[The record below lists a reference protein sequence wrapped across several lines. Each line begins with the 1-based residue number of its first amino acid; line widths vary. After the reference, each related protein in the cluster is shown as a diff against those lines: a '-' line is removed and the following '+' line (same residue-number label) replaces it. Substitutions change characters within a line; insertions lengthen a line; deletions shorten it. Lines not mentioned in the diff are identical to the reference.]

1 MVPSINWTLG
11 QVIICP
17 SWIVFWCIVF
27 ANKGSKPIYRASLPG
42 LSARKTNYPV
52 LVFPCLFNLG
62 RITPGTIFDQ
72 MYIRI
77 LFKSVQLVVFW
88 PKRGIFFWENWL
100 LYSESGRGVLYHWPG
115 QSICIQP
122 VLSGAKTARI
132 NDITDQELSNPL
144 MLISSQV
151 TNVNV
156 FTKCFCSP
164 MLVVIRDLESH
175 LKNHC
180 SSLLASDQ
188 MTI

>member
-1 MVPSINWTLG
+1 MVLVVVFWMVPGINWTLG
-11 QVIICP
+11 QVILCP

-27 ANKGSKPIYRASLPG
+27 ANKGSKPIYGASLPG

-52 LVFPCLFNLG
+52 LGFPCLFNLW
-62 RITPGTIFDQ
+62 RITPWTIFDQ

-122 VLSGAKTARI
+122 SSSGVKTGP
-132 NDITDQELSNPL
+132 ITKWQMS
-144 MLISSQV
+144 
-151 TNVNV
+151 TR
-156 FTKCFCSP
+156 CFSSP
-164 MLVVIRDLESH
+164 MLVVIREPESH
-175 LKNHC
+175 LENRCTAKN
-180 SSLLASDQ
+180 SPLVKWNLFL
-188 MTI
+188 